1 MTTKKGQFKL
11 TIPFVQWTQIGEDSD
26 PTQRLL
32 AHIIVNGCDLHL
44 EAIAV
49 TENDDAEFP
58 EDRQVFSYS
67 DGNRYDSWATLAIRE
82 SADFEPVQ
90 TAKINGRNYALIATP
105 FQR

>member
-1 MTTKKGQFKL
+1 MTAKKGRFKL
-11 TIPFVQWTQIGEDSD
+11 TIPFAQWGQIGNDSD

-32 AHIIVNGCDLHL
+32 AHIVVNGCDLHL

-49 TENDDAEFP
+49 IENDDAEFI
-58 EDRQVFSYS
+58 EDRQVFSCS
-67 DGNRYDSWATLAIRE
+67 DGNQYDSRATLAIRE